1 MKPRINYRIRAIFS
15 LLLIMASAA
24 CSSEISA
31 TPLAQAT
38 SIPATQTPV
47 QTQATAKPPV
57 DITALCGFFGQSPKA
72 VEVGQPIVLYWRWQA
87 ATEAYRQDYIN
98 TVSFSLS
105 LDGQSLDVSQAGVEL
120 INDAKGFGAL
130 WHMPAATLPVGTHQ
144 VVFTE
149 VLSRQITDG
158 SDSNKDG
165 KPDTYGPSTTTYP
178 SCTIVV
184 K

>member
-24 CSSEISA
+24 CSSEISS

-38 SIPATQTPV
+38 GLPATQTPV
-47 QTQATAKPPV
+47 QTQATAKLPV
-57 DITALCGFFGQSPKA
+57 DITALCGFFGLSPKT
-72 VEVGQPIVLYWRWQA
+72 VEVDQPIVLFWRWQA
-87 ATEAYRQDYIN
+87 TTEAYRQDYIN

-144 VVFTE
+144 VVYTE

-165 KPDTYGPSTTTYP
+165 QPDTYGPGTTTYP